1 MRKRQTLL
9 VGAVSN
15 EELKRRVSDNFVK
28 LVSDMRALSISGW
41 LIQENIISVEEW
53 HSIEASGRTRNEIN
67 HALLQHLLTLKNPR
81 TFLVFKMALKET
93 ASPWLEKLL
102 DQPSSRPKQEIQS
115 LEIYKSSCLKLP

>member
-1 MRKRQTLL
+1 MHTCIMRKRQTLL

-28 LVSDMRALSISGW
+28 LVSDMRALPISGW

-93 ASPWLEKLL
+93 ASPWLDKLL
-102 DQPSSRPKQEIQS
+102 D
-115 LEIYKSSCLKLP
+115 